1 MTTHDAWDELAAGH
15 ALHALEPDEE
25 LRFNEHLATCDECTK
40 VLREHELVA
49 AQLGALAYA
58 DDDED
63 VSVPEWSTIRTAVV
77 GKSVP
82 TSLDARRQAKR
93 RQPRILAAAAAAVVI
108 AAAGLA
114 VWQTRGTSTSPAE
127 RALQSCR
134 HQAGCTV
141 VRLHASR
148 GADPA
153 VVLVSADRVTMVPLA
168 MKPPAQGK
176 QYVLWQLL
184 RSGAPTPVAEITDA
198 SDPTSAGL
206 VMSYA
211 DTAAFAVS
219 VESASVPPS
228 QPTQVV
234 AIGNT
239 TA

>member
-1 MTTHDAWDELAAGH
+1 MTTHDEWDELAAAY

-25 LRFNEHLATCDECTK
+25 LRFTEHLAGCAEC
-40 VLREHELVA
+40 VALLRDHELVA
-49 AQLGALAYA
+49 AQLGSLAHTE
-58 DDDED
+58 DD
-63 VSVPEWSTIRTAVV
+63 VAAPAWGSIREAIV
-77 GKSVP
+77 GESAPV
-82 TSLDARRQAKR
+82 SLDAHRRARR
-93 RQPRILAAAAAAVVI
+93 RQPWVLGAAAAAVVI
-108 AAAGLA
+108 AAAGVV
-114 VWQTRGTSTSPAE
+114 VWQTNGSSTTPAE

-134 HQAGCTV
+134 HQSSCSII
-141 VRLHASR
+141 RLHASR

-168 MKPPAQGK
+168 MKPAPAGK
-176 QYVLWQLL
+176 EYVLWQLL

-198 SDPTSAGL
+198 SAPSSAGL

>member
-1 MTTHDAWDELAAGH
+1 MTTHEHWEELAAGY

-25 LRFNEHLATCDECTK
+25 LQFTEHLAGCDDC
-40 VLREHELVA
+40 VVMLREHELVA
-49 AQLGALAYA
+49 AQLGSLAHA
-58 DDDED
+58 DED
-63 VSVPEWSTIRTAVV
+63 VTAPTWSAIRASVVDDHAPV
-77 GKSVP
+77 
-82 TSLDARRQAKR
+82 SLDARRRSRR
-93 RQPRILAAAAAAVVI
+93 RQPLLLGAAAAVAAI
-108 AAAGLA
+108 AAAGVV
-114 VWQTRGTSTSPAE
+114 VWQTGSGTTTPAD

-134 HQAGCTV
+134 HQTGCSV

-153 VVLVSADRVTMVPLA
+153 IVLVSAERVTMVPLA
-168 MKPPAQGK
+168 MKPAPKGK
-176 QYVLWQLL
+176 EYVLWQLL
-184 RSGAPTPVAEITDA
+184 RSGAPTPVAELTDA
-198 SDPTSAGL
+198 SAPSSAGL
-206 VMSYA
+206 IMPYA